1 MNYLKKIVSLSFI
14 LLLISSTKPNQELE
28 IKTLL
33 NDKIELKIPKEF
45 SLMGEDIIKIKYPAN
60 NRPTTVFSNTKT
72 TTNIALN
79 LTTHPADQNLIEQ
92 YKESFL
98 NTFTK
103 SIPTAE
109 WKSNGVKEINGKKVG
124 YLEFIS
130 PATDTKI
137 YNLLFFT
144 DVEKKLLLCNFNC
157 IVEDTSQ
164 WLSVAN
170 EIFNSLKVK

>member
-1 MNYLKKIVSLSFI
+1 MNYITKTISICF
-14 LLLISSTKPNQELE
+14 LLLLVSSAQPLHELE
-28 IKTLL
+28 LKSLL
-33 NDKIELKIPKEF
+33 NDKIELKIPKDF
-45 SLMGEDIIKIKYPAN
+45 TLMPEDVIKIKYPEN
-60 NRPTTVFSNTKT
+60 NRPTTVFTNAKT

-79 LTTHPADQNLIEQ
+79 LTEHPANQSLILK

-98 NTFTK
+98 STFSK

-109 WKSNGVKEINGKKVG
+109 WKSNGVKEINVKKVG

-144 DVEKKLLLCNFNC
+144 DVDNKLLICNFNC
-157 IVEDTSQ
+157 IIQDTNE
-164 WLSVAN
+164 WVSVAN
-170 EIFNSLKVK
+170 EIFNSLKIK